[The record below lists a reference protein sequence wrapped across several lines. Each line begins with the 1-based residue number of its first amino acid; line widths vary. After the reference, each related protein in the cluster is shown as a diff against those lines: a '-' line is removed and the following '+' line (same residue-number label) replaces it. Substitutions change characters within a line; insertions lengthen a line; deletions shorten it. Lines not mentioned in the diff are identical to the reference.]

1 MCPSETTQNIS
12 EGPSEKSQRS
22 NVKQGLAPDAEGRQ
36 RAAAVVDEARIYAE
50 SIVQTVRQPLLVLD
64 TALRV
69 RSSNRTFYELF
80 EVSGEETQGRLVY
93 DLGNGQWDIP
103 ALRKLLEQV
112 LSEDKSF
119 EDFEIEHDFPNLGR
133 RTMLLNARKLSREGG
148 REELILLAIEDIT
161 ERTRAEEALR
171 ESEKRL
177 RGAFAIQTVG
187 IIFWGSGF

>member
-1 MCPSETTQNIS
+1 M
-12 EGPSEKSQRS
+12 
-22 NVKQGLAPDAEGRQ
+22 APDAEGRQ